1 VIAEPNASGRPVSP
15 AQRDDAVQ
23 WGWAA
28 RVNHNAVAAAL
39 LISFSNPVAVTQP
52 TSSSSFGRRDVA
64 YKIATVFAVVFAV
77 RYFVWRLTATTNVGA
92 MWFFA
97 LFLGAELVG
106 FGEAFLFYLTTW
118 RRRVRVAPRAPAG
131 KSVDV
136 FIPTYNE
143 PAEMLRDTVVAA
155 LAMRYPHRTWILDD
169 GNRLDVAALAS
180 ELGCSYLARTD
191 RSDAKAGN
199 LNNALRHSTGEFI
212 VTLDADHIP
221 LPDLIEQLLGFFEH
235 PRAALVQTNQ
245 DFFNLDSFQHA
256 TDWRSADAW
265 QQQELFFNVIQ
276 PGKDALDAAIYCG
289 SPAMIRR
296 AALTDVGGFATET
309 ITEDMHTGL
318 RMQKQGWQV
327 IYYNRTVARGLAP
340 QTYLAY
346 NTQWHRWGVGA
357 MQVLRTENPLIRGKL
372 TLRQRLAYF
381 ASFYFYW
388 TSYQKLIFLLIPAF
402 CVLTGIFPYTAD
414 PPAFLSRFLPYLVA
428 NIIAAALVQ
437 GGFRPF
443 LNTERY
449 NVIKLGAMLRS
460 PAGLLK
466 RRSSFR
472 VTPKA
477 RSSAAGWVRLAPYC
491 LLLVVLAGAAIL
503 GMFRAAQA
511 GNGFAAWAYGVN
523 AFFGAFYFYLLAPAV
538 ALAMRR
544 RELRNAYR
552 FPRQLQAPVEYR
564 VSGTP
569 EASWSKAYA
578 RNMNRFGLSIT
589 IDDRRSVNDRIE
601 IRLLL
606 PTRTVNA
613 VASVRWITEF
623 DVGSQKRYAHGLRFE
638 EIKPAD
644 QDAIVLYLL
653 WDIAPRHGTMLKLT
667 DASQRSERV
676 A

>member
-1 VIAEPNASGRPVSP
+1 MTQHTTP
-15 AQRDDAVQ
+15 A
-23 WGWAA
+23 
-28 RVNHNAVAAAL
+28 
-39 LISFSNPVAVTQP
+39 P
-52 TSSSSFGRRDVA
+52 FGRRDLL
-64 YKIATVFAVVFAV
+64 YKIVAVFATVFAV
-77 RYFVWRLTATTNVGA
+77 RYFVWRFTDTTSVRA
-92 MWFFA
+92 FWFFA
-97 LFLGAELVG
+97 LFLGAELMG
-106 FGEAFLFYLTTW
+106 FGEIFLFYLTTW

-143 PAEMLRDTVVAA
+143 PADLLRDTVVAA

-169 GNRLDVAALAS
+169 GNRLDIAALAS
-180 ELGCSYLARTD
+180 ELGCSYLARGD

-199 LNNALRHSTGEFI
+199 LNHALRHSTGDII

-221 LPDLIEQLLGFFEH
+221 SVDLIEQLLGFFEN
-235 PRAALVQTNQ
+235 PRMALVQTNQ

-256 TDWRSADAW
+256 TDWESQDAW

-276 PGKDALDAAIYCG
+276 PGKDGLDAAIYCG

-296 AALTDVGGFATET
+296 AALTEVGGFATET

-318 RMQKQGWQV
+318 RMQMKGWQV
-327 IYYNRTVARGLAP
+327 AYYNKTLARGLAP

-346 NTQWHRWGVGA
+346 NTQWHRWGLGA
-357 MQVLRTENPLIRGKL
+357 MQVLRAENPLFRGRL

-381 ASFYFYW
+381 SSFYFYW
-388 TSYQKLIFLLIPAF
+388 TSYQKLVFLLVPAF
-402 CVLTGIFPYTAD
+402 CVLTGIFPFTAD
-414 PPAFLSRFLPYLVA
+414 PTAFLWRFLPYLIA
-428 NIIAAALVQ
+428 NLIAAALVQ
-437 GGFRPF
+437 GGLRPF

-460 PAGLLK
+460 PAGLFRQK
-466 RRSSFR
+466 ASFK

-491 LLLVVLAGAAIL
+491 LLLLVLAVAVAL
-503 GMFRAAQA
+503 GVVSAVRA
-511 GNGFAAWAYGVN
+511 GGGVAAWAYGLN
-523 AFFGAFYFYLLAPAV
+523 AFFAVYYFYLLAPAV

-552 FPRQLQAPVEYR
+552 FPRQLQAPLQYR
-564 VSGTP
+564 FPGAP
-569 EASWSKAYA
+569 EASWPEAYA

-589 IDDRRSVNDRIE
+589 IDSPHRVNERVE
-601 IRLLL
+601 LRLLL
-606 PTRTVNA
+606 PNRTVNA
-613 VASVRWITEF
+613 VASVRWVSEF
-623 DVGSQKRYAHGLRFE
+623 DVGGRKRYAHGLRFE

-653 WDIAPRHGTMLKLT
+653 WDVAPRHGAMLKLT
-667 DASQRSERV
+667 DASQHAERV